1 MARYL
6 TNVVE
11 TYRVATEEEVETF
24 LKELKDDPK
33 FTLSAFSYKKKEI
46 KSKGEVIEEYYLV
59 SVKKEFNIEKE
70 PTNFVDITYEVN

>member
-11 TYRVATEEEVETF
+11 TYRVATEEEVEIF
-24 LKELKDDPK
+24 LKELKGDPK
-33 FTLSAFSYKKKEI
+33 FTLSSFSYKKKEV

-59 SVKKEFNIEKE
+59 SAKKEFNIEKE
-70 PTNFVDITYEVN
+70 PMSFVDITYEVS